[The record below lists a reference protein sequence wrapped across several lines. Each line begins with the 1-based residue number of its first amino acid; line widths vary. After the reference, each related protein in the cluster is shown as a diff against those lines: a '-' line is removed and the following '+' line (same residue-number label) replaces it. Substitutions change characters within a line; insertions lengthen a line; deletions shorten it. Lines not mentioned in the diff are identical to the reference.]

1 MVDAGLSWH
10 GEDAGSKHQPEA
22 LTRVPPYMLESTP
35 ATNLHGSDSGPSR
48 TRSTRRKLSKHGVL
62 ASSITLE
69 DVAAHFHLPADKACQ
84 QLGISLTVLK
94 RVCRRVG
101 VDRWPYRRVKS
112 LERIF
117 HSLNDAP
124 GSGAARDAVQP
135 LSGGPPRPHPG
146 LDSQHLA
153 TWSSEESALGTVVL
167 HAGAPGSPRRALL
180 HGGAALDLGC
190 ASPDTSGREDG
201 GCEAPTPRRSS
212 DESMAALLR
221 AALPEVLER
230 GAAAGPAPRE
240 RRKGTDGF
248 ASGSTSDA
256 SARPEARPDGDVSS
270 LRAATPAAPGPAG
283 FDFEISLKPMLEGGG
298 GPASDPGPTRTAPS
312 KGLVGG
318 GFAFQ
323 PYRRPGT
330 TPPPRDS
337 RPPPPRPRPH
347 SPGAHSPHARRSSF
361 VAPGPLRVGPA
372 AATYPGPRHA
382 SPRHATPRHPSPR
395 HATPR
400 HPSPRHASPRHAS
413 PRRAH
418 RGGAGAQPGSP
429 RLVGLLQRLL
439 GKLVSEREAPAPW
452 SHAPQPAPPALA
464 RPAYAPA
471 QPLARPWTGGAS
483 HWPETQAWAQ
493 GPSQPDAA
501 AVRQQ
506 LESLARQLGHTL
518 CDVQLQPHAARP

>member
-1 MVDAGLSWH
+1 
-10 GEDAGSKHQPEA
+10 
-22 LTRVPPYMLESTP
+22 
-35 ATNLHGSDSGPSR
+35 TNLHGSDSGPSR

-124 GSGAARDAVQP
+124 GSGAARDA
-135 LSGGPPRPHPG
+135 
-146 LDSQHLA
+146 HLA

-256 SARPEARPDGDVSS
+256 SARPEARPDGD
-270 LRAATPAAPGPAG
+270 
-283 FDFEISLKPMLEGGG
+283 
-298 GPASDPGPTRTAPS
+298 
-312 KGLVGG
+312 
-318 GFAFQ
+318 
-323 PYRRPGT
+323 
-330 TPPPRDS
+330 
-337 RPPPPRPRPH
+337 
-347 SPGAHSPHARRSSF
+347 
-361 VAPGPLRVGPA
+361 
-372 AATYPGPRHA
+372 
-382 SPRHATPRHPSPR
+382 
-395 HATPR
+395 
-400 HPSPRHASPRHAS
+400 
-413 PRRAH
+413 
-418 RGGAGAQPGSP
+418 
-429 RLVGLLQRLL
+429 
-439 GKLVSEREAPAPW
+439 
-452 SHAPQPAPPALA
+452 
-464 RPAYAPA
+464 
-471 QPLARPWTGGAS
+471 
-483 HWPETQAWAQ
+483 
-493 GPSQPDAA
+493 PDAA

>member
-1 MVDAGLSWH
+1 
-10 GEDAGSKHQPEA
+10 
-22 LTRVPPYMLESTP
+22 MLESTP

-117 HSLNDAP
+117 HSLNEGP

-135 LSGGPPRPHPG
+135 LSGAPPRPHPG
-146 LDSQHLA
+146 LDSQHLT

-167 HAGAPGSPRRALL
+167 RAGAPGSPRRALL

-201 GCEAPTPRRSS
+201 DCEAPTPRRSS

-230 GAAAGPAPRE
+230 GAAAGPPHRE
-240 RRKGTDGF
+240 RRGGTDGF

-256 SARPEARPDGDVSS
+256 SARPEARPDGAASS
-270 LRAATPAAPGPAG
+270 LRAATPAAPRPAG

-347 SPGAHSPHARRSSF
+347 SPGAHSAHARRSC
-361 VAPGPLRVGPA
+361 VGAPGPLRVGPA
-372 AATYPGPRHA
+372 AATYPG
-382 SPRHATPRHPSPR
+382 PR

-413 PRRAH
+413 PRRAN

-452 SHAPQPAPPALA
+452 YHAPQPAPPALA

-471 QPLARPWTGGAS
+471 QPLARPWTAGAL
-483 HWPETQAWAQ
+483 HRPETEAWAQ
-493 GPSQPDAA
+493 APSQPDAA